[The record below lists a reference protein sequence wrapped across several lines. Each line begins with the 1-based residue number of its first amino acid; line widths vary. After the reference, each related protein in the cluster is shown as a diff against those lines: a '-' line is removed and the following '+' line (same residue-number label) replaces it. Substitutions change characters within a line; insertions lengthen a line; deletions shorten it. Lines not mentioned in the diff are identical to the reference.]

1 MHLLSVNERFP
12 SYRWIRKRGLLP
24 KGEGK
29 KRARDVKIRKNK
41 CRGIAEGKKAD
52 SEKRVKQGECVHA
65 REPEFARVSN
75 ILFLLALAKLIERGR
90 YPHSPSCIFFFSFSP
105 TFNKARSVW
114 ERRPDRGPPISDR
127 QKSRQKGANRIAESI
142 HVLFHSRHRHFDR
155 EDIGVL
161 YVPWIILSPQSCWI

>member
-1 MHLLSVNERFP
+1 MYAADKIGLAKISLISLSEIVAKCNASAVGEREVSLLSMNSKTRVVAERG
-12 SYRWIRKRGLLP
+12 R
-24 KGEGK
+24 K

-52 SEKRVKQGECVHA
+52 SEKRVKHGERVHA

-105 TFNKARSVW
+105 TFNKARSV
-114 ERRPDRGPPISDR
+114 
-127 QKSRQKGANRIAESI
+127 
-142 HVLFHSRHRHFDR
+142 
-155 EDIGVL
+155 
-161 YVPWIILSPQSCWI
+161 